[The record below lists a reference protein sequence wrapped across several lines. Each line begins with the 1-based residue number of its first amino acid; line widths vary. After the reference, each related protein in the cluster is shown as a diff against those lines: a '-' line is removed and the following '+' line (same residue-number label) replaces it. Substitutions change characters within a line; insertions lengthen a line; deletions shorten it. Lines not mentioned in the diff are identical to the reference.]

1 MDNNQY
7 DYRSEEEQIT
17 LQDYLRILYRGRWII
32 LVSFLV
38 VVISTAIFTFTTD
51 PVYESEAKILVDT
64 QGTMERALFN
74 LNYLG
79 NQTTMITN
87 QVEILNSRKLAE
99 KVVRYL
105 EAVPYRDSLEIFQPN
120 SAGEYITFRQQTEWI
135 MAHLEV
141 TPKKDTDVI
150 EVKFQAGT
158 PFESATI
165 CNVIADQFR
174 KLNQDF
180 NRQEFRELR
189 QFLERQLQLKGEEL
203 ATSEDALKN
212 YRQKHKLVALD
223 EETQELISRLAEAQA
238 QLEATLVELQ
248 AAQEKKKNLEKQLN
262 KQRANLTSQVTQVS
276 SSLLKELQDEYA
288 KLVAE
293 KVKYQSLIAQDRIDP
308 QAYQVELNSMTHR
321 MKALQTRL
329 RQEAKRIAAT
339 SMITDPLAIVEQ
351 MITEKLETESL
362 IKADNAKME
371 TLRGIVEQ
379 YDKQLQT
386 IPEKGLELAR
396 LERQAK
402 VEQNTYVLM
411 QEKLEETKISEAGQK
426 QNIRIV
432 DTAIEP
438 LYPIKPRKKLNLL
451 LGALIGLGLGIGVT
465 FLIEYFDD
473 SIKNP
478 DELEKMGFPIMAI
491 IPQIETQE
499 IAKKIFSGNGDAP
512 VEMGE
517 GKIIE
522 SRLVTHFDPK
532 SPISEAYRTLRTNIQ
547 FKTMRNGDTG
557 SAILVS
563 SSAPKEGKSTTVAN
577 LAITMAQMGSKTL
590 LVDTDLRRPVIHSIF
605 NQHKEKGLTNYLMGK
620 LLFDEVI
627 KDTIVDNLYLVTSG
641 PLPPNPSE
649 LISSHEM
656 KNFLEE
662 ARKKFDIILFDS
674 PPVIAVTDA
683 AIMSNMMDGLILV
696 VQAHQTQKEA
706 VKRAKALLDN
716 VDAKIIGCLLNGVN
730 IERSYGTYYYY
741 YYYHYYSYYGHDLKR
756 HKRSKK
762 V

>member
-1 MDNNQY
+1 MY
-7 DYRSEEEQIT
+7 
-17 LQDYLRILYRGRWII
+17 
-32 LVSFLV
+32 
-38 VVISTAIFTFTTD
+38 
-51 PVYESEAKILVDT
+51 K
-64 QGTMERALFN
+64 
-74 LNYLG
+74 
-79 NQTTMITN
+79 
-87 QVEILNSRKLAE
+87 
-99 KVVRYL
+99 
-105 EAVPYRDSLEIFQPN
+105 
-120 SAGEYITFRQQTEWI
+120 RQ
-135 MAHLEV
+135 
-141 TPKKDTDVI
+141 
-150 EVKFQAGT
+150 
-158 PFESATI
+158 
-165 CNVIADQFR
+165 
-174 KLNQDF
+174 
-180 NRQEFRELR
+180 
-189 QFLERQLQLKGEEL
+189 
-203 ATSEDALKN
+203 
-212 YRQKHKLVALD
+212 
-223 EETQELISRLAEAQA
+223 
-238 QLEATLVELQ
+238 
-248 AAQEKKKNLEKQLN
+248 
-262 KQRANLTSQVTQVS
+262 
-276 SSLLKELQDEYA
+276 
-288 KLVAE
+288 
-293 KVKYQSLIAQDRIDP
+293 
-308 QAYQVELNSMTHR
+308 
-321 MKALQTRL
+321 
-329 RQEAKRIAAT
+329 
-339 SMITDPLAIVEQ
+339 PLAIVEQ

-371 TLRGIVEQ
+371 TLRNIVEQ

-411 QEKLEETKISEAGQK
+411 QEKLEETKISEASQK

-499 IAKKIFSGNGDAP
+499 IAKKIFSGNGETP
-512 VEMGE
+512 PEVGE
-517 GKIIE
+517 GKLIE

-547 FKTMRNGDTG
+547 FKTVRNGKTG

-590 LVDTDLRRPVIHSIF
+590 LVDTDLRRRVIHSIF

-620 LLFDEVI
+620 LLFDEVV

-649 LISSHEM
+649 LLSSPEM

-662 ARKKFDIILFDS
+662 ARKKFDLILFDS

-683 AIMSNMMDGLILV
+683 AILSNMMDGLILV

-706 VKRAKALLDN
+706 VKRTKALLDN